1 MKETEDPYSSID
13 VMLYEDKNT
22 KLEDGEEE
30 QEIIQSIIIK
40 SGDQQILL
48 KTMVPSNKKS
58 VEIFKSS
65 MSIQWQRAS
74 FPIIAYNLGIR
85 KLVIMN

>member
-1 MKETEDPYSSID
+1 MKESEHPYSSID
-13 VMLYEDKNT
+13 VMLYKGDAKD
-22 KLEDGEEE
+22 LDDDE
-30 QEIIQSIIIK
+30 QQEVIQSVIIK

-48 KTMVPSNKKS
+48 KTKIPTSKLSN
-58 VEIFKSS
+58 EIFKSS
-65 MSIQWQRAS
+65 KSIQWQRAS